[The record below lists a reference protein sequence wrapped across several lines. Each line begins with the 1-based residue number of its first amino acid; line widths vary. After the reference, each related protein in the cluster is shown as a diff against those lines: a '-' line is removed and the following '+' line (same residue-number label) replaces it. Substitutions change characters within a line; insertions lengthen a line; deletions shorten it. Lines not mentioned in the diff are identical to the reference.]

1 MRSIKFNNEVIKFD
15 FSLGCINDV
24 FVKELGGNFDDLV
37 NMQDYENEPNKLVDL
52 TRDILL
58 SGHIYWLF
66 VNGEDDKAE
75 SLLGRLKGSRMIA
88 TKWLFEAKVANVIS
102 WITEDMMPSDMGQ
115 PLVEGGSVKGKK
127 K

>member
-115 PLVEGGSVKGKK
+115 PSVDGGSVKGKK

>member
-1 MRSIKFNNEVIKFD
+1 MRSIRFNNEVIKFD
-15 FSLGCINDV
+15 LSLGCINDV

-37 NMQDYENEPNKLVDL
+37 NMQEYENEPNKLIDL

-66 VNGEDDKAE
+66 VNGQEEKGE
-75 SLLGRLKGSRMIA
+75 EMLSKLKGARMIA
-88 TKWLFEAKVANVIS
+88 TKWLFEAKIVNVIN
-102 WITEDMMPSDMGQ
+102 WITEDMTPSDMGQ